1 MRRRSRTL
9 RLLIVADVVLLVGL
23 AYLVRATVVSLAP
36 PSPTSLFPTPLLLP
50 PASATPSPE
59 PTPPGAPA
67 LLATPTV
74 LFPSPTA
81 AHLSYTIISGDTL
94 WDIAIRFETTIS
106 AIVAANVGLNPD
118 APLYPG
124 DVLTI
129 PAGAPPPPT
138 SGTPSWP
145 FTAQVSTEGGGLRL
159 RAGPGLNQDVLL
171 TLTALTPLTVLGR
184 TSDNAWLDVITMGQ
198 NRGWVAAEW
207 IDVLIDIDQV
217 PVVYAVNLPTP
228 TTSNAA
234 GSATPVPP
242 PDLASYPFFSG
253 LTEHARE
260 IFRQGQEM
268 GNRADVFAKVGD
280 SITVSPAFL
289 DAVGTGHYSLHD
301 YAYLQ
306 PVIDYYSATWARTH
320 NSFANVSLAAQVGWI
335 AQSVLT
341 PGAGNPAVCGSSETP
356 LDCEYRLVR
365 PSVALIM
372 LGTNDIPGI
381 STQAY
386 VQAMRQVIET
396 TIEHGII
403 PVISTIPPMDR
414 EGAPPRVEL
423 FNGYIRDLAHEYD
436 VPLWDYWAALQGL
449 PDNGLWADGVH
460 PSWAA
465 NGHNADFT
473 PEYLQ
478 YGMPVRALTALQA
491 LDAVWR
497 TVIQPEQAA
506 SN

>member
-1 MRRRSRTL
+1 
-9 RLLIVADVVLLVGL
+9 LL
-23 AYLVRATVVSLAP
+23 
-36 PSPTSLFPTPLLLP
+36 PTPLLLP
-50 PASATPSPE
+50 PASASSSPE
-59 PTPPGAPA
+59 AVPTGTPA
-67 LLATPTV
+67 LLATAAAPLPSV
-74 LFPSPTA
+74 PLPSPTNSL
-81 AHLSYTIISGDTL
+81 LSYTVVSGDTL

-106 AIVAANVGLNPD
+106 AILATNANLNPD

-124 DVLTI
+124 DVLAI
-129 PAGAPPPPT
+129 PAGAPPLPT

-145 FTAQVSTEGGGLRL
+145 FTAQVSAEGGGLRL
-159 RAGPGLNQDVLL
+159 RRGPGTDQDVLL

-184 TSDNAWLDVITMGQ
+184 TSDNTWLEVVTMGQ

-207 IDVLIDIDQV
+207 IDVLIDIEQV
-217 PVVYAVNLPTP
+217 PVVYALDLPTP
-228 TTSNAA
+228 TPS
-234 GSATPVPP
+234 GSTTPAPP
-242 PDLASYPFFSG
+242 PDLAAYPFFSG
-253 LTEHARE
+253 LTDHARE

-268 GNRADVFAKVGD
+268 GNRADVFSKVGD

-289 DAVGTGHYSLHD
+289 DAVGTGHCSLHE

-306 PVIDYYSATWARTH
+306 PVIDFYSATWARTH

-341 PGAGNPAVCGSSETP
+341 PGAGDPAVCGSSETP
-356 LDCEYRLVR
+356 LDCEYRLVQ

-372 LGTNDIPGI
+372 LGTNDVPGI

-386 VQAMRQVIET
+386 VQAMRQVIEA

-403 PVISTIPPMDR
+403 PVVSTIPPMNR
-414 EGAPPRVEL
+414 EGASSRVEL

-436 VPLWDYWAALQGL
+436 IPVWDYWAALQGL
-449 PDNGLWADGVH
+449 PDDGLWSDGVH
-460 PSWAA
+460 PSWAP

-491 LDAVWR
+491 LDAIWR
-497 TVIQPEQAA
+497 MVIQPEQAA
-506 SN
+506 GG